1 MHGAPGS
8 VGLSSTMPRS
18 ASTIVDSIFAKIT
31 NANAVAPSQ
40 RGTISL
46 HTAVCYGL
54 TIATRDSFGSLS
66 VSWRRIQ
73 LRLDSPTPLRAK
85 GKFGGCLL
93 EPRVWRK
100 GCGGAVP
107 RCGLRSLLNVVRP
120 SLALRMTGGLSR
132 LVGLAA
138 GGGDRGR
145 GLGRNAGY
153 RWGSARM
160 HYPVWV
166 WEEGG
171 RSHTHL
177 V

>member
-1 MHGAPGS
+1 MRIMRDAPDS
-8 VGLSSTMPRS
+8 AGLSLTMPPS
-18 ASTIVDSIFAKIT
+18 ASTIVGSIFART
-31 NANAVAPSQ
+31 LNANAVAPYQ
-40 RGTISL
+40 RGTISS
-46 HTAVCYGL
+46 HTAECCGQ
-54 TIATRDSFGSLS
+54 TIATRGSFGSSS
-66 VSWRRIQ
+66 VSWQRIQ

-93 EPRVWRK
+93 EPWVWRK

-107 RCGLRSLLNVVRP
+107 RCGLRSPLDVVRP

-160 HYPVWV
+160 HYPVWI
-166 WEEGG
+166 WEDNG
-171 RSHTHL
+171 RSH
-177 V
+177 